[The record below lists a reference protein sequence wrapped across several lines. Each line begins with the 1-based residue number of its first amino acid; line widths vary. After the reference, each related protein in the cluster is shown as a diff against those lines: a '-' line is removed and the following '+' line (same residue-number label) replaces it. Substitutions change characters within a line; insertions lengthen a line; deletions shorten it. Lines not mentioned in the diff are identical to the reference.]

1 MVDVVLARW
10 QGALAAVVVTLT
22 AVALVGLDLT
32 DAGFRSWWAA
42 RALTTDIVAGV
53 LVLLVTVLVVDQ
65 VVSRRQFKERSRA
78 VAAQAAI
85 VVSQAVRA
93 QRAVTATINGPGEGN
108 GTGEDGT
115 DRAAADASE
124 EVRTY
129 LVMLLVAA
137 PLFIDAKPSRA
148 FLEACQ
154 RLAGEMAR
162 ALAALARG
170 DGPPPSL
177 SRMQDAVG
185 NLRAAA
191 TPVLAPLDLRELI
204 GAADDVGA

>member
-93 QRAVTATINGPGEGN
+93 QRAVTATINGPERA
-108 GTGEDGT
+108 TGLE
-115 DRAAADASE
+115 
-124 EVRTY
+124 RT
-129 LVMLLVAA
+129 A
-137 PLFIDAKPSRA
+137 PTA
-148 FLEACQ
+148 
-154 RLAGEMAR
+154 
-162 ALAALARG
+162 
-170 DGPPPSL
+170 PPP
-177 SRMQDAVG
+177 
-185 NLRAAA
+185 
-191 TPVLAPLDLRELI
+191 TPVRKSGPTWSCCL
-204 GAADDVGA
+204 